1 MLKTVTFLGMAALLS
16 GSVLPAFA
24 EGPTASTVI
33 ATVNGTD
40 ITLGHMIAMRE
51 GLPEQ
56 YRDLPDDV
64 LFNGVLDQIIQ
75 QTALTQIAEGEIT
88 ARDTIE
94 LDNQRRSYLA
104 AAVLN
109 RAADAAVTD
118 EALQKLFD
126 ETYSKA
132 APTKEFNAAHI
143 LVATEDEAKAL
154 KAEIDGGGD
163 FAELAKTKS
172 SDPGSAQNGGDLG
185 WFGPGMMVEPFEKAV
200 MTMQPGQVSD
210 PVQTQFGWHVIR
222 LTETR
227 LATGPTLEE
236 KRAELAGELQRKAV
250 ENYVTALT
258 AKSDIKKMTEGVD
271 PAILKDLTLLGN

>member
-1 MLKTVTFLGMAALLS
+1 MLKFVTLLGVAALAS
-16 GSVLPAFA
+16 GSVLPALA
-24 EGPTASTVI
+24 EGPTATTVI

-56 YRDLPDDV
+56 YKDLPDDV

-94 LDNQRRSYLA
+94 LDNQRRTYLA

-118 EALQKLFD
+118 EALQRLFD

-154 KAEIDGGGD
+154 KAELDGGGD

-222 LTETR
+222 LSETR

-236 KRAELAGELQRKAV
+236 KRPELAGELQSKAV
-250 ENYVTALT
+250 EDYVTALT
-258 AKSDIKKMTEGVD
+258 AKADVKKMTDGID
-271 PAILKDLTLLGN
+271 PAILKDLTLLGD

>member
-1 MLKTVTFLGMAALLS
+1 MLKFVTLLGVAALAS
-16 GSVLPAFA
+16 GYVLPALA
-24 EGPTASTVI
+24 EGPTATTVI

-56 YRDLPDDV
+56 YKDLPDDV

-94 LDNQRRSYLA
+94 LDNQRRTYLA

-118 EALQKLFD
+118 EALQRLFD

-143 LVATEDEAKAL
+143 RVATEDEAKAL
-154 KAEIDGGGD
+154 KAELDGGGD

-222 LTETR
+222 LSETR

-236 KRAELAGELQRKAV
+236 KRPELAGELQSKAV
-250 ENYVTALT
+250 EDYVTALT
-258 AKSDIKKMTEGVD
+258 AKADVKKMTDGID
-271 PAILKDLTLLGN
+271 PAILKDLTLLGD

>member
-16 GSVLPAFA
+16 GSVLPALA

-56 YRDLPDDV
+56 YKDLPDDV

-94 LDNQRRSYLA
+94 LDNQRRTYLA

-185 WFGPGMMVEPFEKAV
+185 WFGPGMMVEPFEKVV

-250 ENYVTALT
+250 EDYVTALT
-258 AKSDIKKMTEGVD
+258 AKADIKKMTEGVD

>member
-16 GSVLPAFA
+16 GYVLPAFA
-24 EGPTASTVI
+24 EGPTAGTVI
-33 ATVNGTD
+33 ATVNGAD

-56 YRDLPDDV
+56 YKDLPDDV

-88 ARDTIE
+88 ARDTTE
-94 LDNQRRSYLA
+94 LDNQRRTYLA

-109 RAADAAVTD
+109 RVADAAVTD
-118 EALQKLFD
+118 EAVQKLFD

-154 KAEIDGGGD
+154 KAEIDGGAD

-200 MTMQPGQVSD
+200 MTMQPGAVSG
-210 PVQTQFGWHVIR
+210 PVQTQFGWHIIK

-236 KRAELAGELQRKAV
+236 KRPELAGELQRKAV
-250 ENYVTALT
+250 EDYVTSLT
-258 AKSDIKKMTEGVD
+258 AKADINKMTDGID
-271 PAILKDLTLLGN
+271 PAILKDLTLLGD

>member
-1 MLKTVTFLGMAALLS
+1 MLKFVTLLGVAALAS
-16 GSVLPAFA
+16 GSVLPALA
-24 EGPTASTVI
+24 EGPTATTVI

-56 YRDLPDDV
+56 YKDLPDDV

-94 LDNQRRSYLA
+94 LDNQRRTYLA

-118 EALQKLFD
+118 EALQRLFD

-132 APTKEFNAAHI
+132 APTREFNAAHI

-154 KAEIDGGGD
+154 KAELDGGGD

-222 LTETR
+222 LSETR

-236 KRAELAGELQRKAV
+236 KRPELAGELQSKAV
-250 ENYVTALT
+250 EDYVTALT
-258 AKSDIKKMTEGVD
+258 AKADVKKMTDGID
-271 PAILKDLTLLGN
+271 PAILKDLTLLGD

>member
-1 MLKTVTFLGMAALLS
+1 MLKFVTLLGVAALAS
-16 GSVLPAFA
+16 GSVLPALA
-24 EGPTASTVI
+24 EGPTATTVI

-56 YRDLPDDV
+56 YKDLPDDV

-94 LDNQRRSYLA
+94 LDNQRRTYLA

-118 EALQKLFD
+118 EALQRLFD

-132 APTKEFNAAHI
+132 APTREFNAAHI

-154 KAEIDGGGD
+154 KAELDGGGD

-222 LTETR
+222 LSETSV
-227 LATGPTLEE
+227 ATGRTLGVLGFG
-236 KRAELAGELQRKAV
+236 LAGELLSKAV
-250 ENYVTALT
+250 EDYVTALT
-258 AKSDIKKMTEGVD
+258 AKADVKKMTDGID
-271 PAILKDLTLLGN
+271 PAILKDLTLLGD

>member
-1 MLKTVTFLGMAALLS
+1 MLKFATLLGVAALAS
-16 GSVLPAFA
+16 GSVLPALA
-24 EGPTASTVI
+24 EGPTATTVI

-56 YRDLPDDV
+56 YKDLPDDV

-94 LDNQRRSYLA
+94 LDNQRRTYLA

-118 EALQKLFD
+118 EALQRLFD

-132 APTKEFNAAHI
+132 APTREFNAAHI

-154 KAEIDGGGD
+154 KAELDGGGD

-222 LTETR
+222 LSETR

-236 KRAELAGELQRKAV
+236 KRPELAGELQSKAV
-250 ENYVTALT
+250 EGYVTALT
-258 AKSDIKKMTEGVD
+258 AKADVKKMTDGID
-271 PAILKDLTLLGN
+271 PAILKDLTLLGD